1 MLFHNEPILRNGE
14 VISYLTSA
22 NYGHHLGAAIGL
34 GYVPC
39 KDQTLGDVLNAK
51 YEIDIAGSVVRA
63 EISSKAFYDP
73 KAEKV
78 KM

>member
-1 MLFHNEPILRNGE
+1 M
-14 VISYLTSA
+14 
-22 NYGHHLGAAIGL
+22 GAAIGL

-39 KDQTLGDVLNAK
+39 KDQTLGDLLNAK
-51 YEIDIAGSVVRA
+51 YEIDIAGSVLRA

-78 KM
+78 RM